1 MEKQMRAERERRE
14 AILRAEGEKASAIL
28 VAEGE
33 KQATILR
40 AEGNKISKIA
50 EAEAKAESLK
60 RILEAQAYG
69 IKVINNSK
77 PSKEYLTLKSFESL
91 EKVADGKSTKLIIPS
106 SIQDLSALSAS
117 IKEVTKEDKN

>member
-1 MEKQMRAERERRE
+1 MLLKGKNKQ
-14 AILRAEGEKASAIL
+14 
-28 VAEGE
+28 
-33 KQATILR
+33 R

-60 RILEAQAYG
+60 RIFEAQAYG

-91 EKVADGKSTKLIIPS
+91 EKVADEKSTKLIIPS